1 MKLNSSKYKSGEKA
15 LNRKEYEKLVSV
27 IDNLE
32 DELLIKLAVS
42 TMIRREDLCNIL
54 VRNINLEEGTL
65 TFHEAK
71 KDKKEHIS
79 KKGSKIEAFTMI
91 RTIYLNPSII
101 VLIKKFLNTQEDRDK
116 LFSFC
121 GRTAYRHLN
130 HWCRVAGIAERPFHS
145 LRATGIKFCQAAGW
159 RGEEVSKITGDSMRV
174 IQEHY
179 ATPTDGDMKSA
190 VREKPI
196 I

>member
-15 LNRKEYEKLVSV
+15 LNRKEYEKLISV
-27 IDNLE
+27 IDNIE

-42 TMIRREDLCNIL
+42 TGIRREDLCKVL
-54 VRNINLEEGTL
+54 VRNINIQEGTL

-71 KDKKEHIS
+71 KDRKEHLD
-79 KKGSKIEAFTMI
+79 KKGRKVEAFTMI
-91 RTIYLNPSII
+91 RTVYLNPDII

-116 LFSFC
+116 LFSFG

-130 HWCRVAGIAERPFHS
+130 HWCRVASISERPFHA
-145 LRATGIKFCQAAGW
+145 LRATCVKFCQAAGW
-159 RGEEVSKITGDSMRV
+159 MPEEVSKLTGDTIRV

-179 ATPTDGDMKSA
+179 ATPTDGDMKE
-190 VREKPI
+190 VVQRKPI

>member
-15 LNRKEYEKLVSV
+15 LNRKEYEKLISV

-42 TMIRREDLCNIL
+42 TGIRREDLCSLKIS
-54 VRNINLEEGTL
+54 NINLEDGIL
-65 TFHEAK
+65 TFHE
-71 KDKKEHIS
+71 S
-79 KKGSKIEAFTMI
+79 KK
-91 RTIYLNPSII
+91 RVDRPIYLNPDVVI
-101 VLIKKFLNTQEDRDK
+101 LIKKFLNTQEDRQK
-116 LFSFC
+116 LFSFG

-130 HWCRVAGIAERPFHS
+130 HWCRVANIPERPFHA
-145 LRATGIKFCQAAGW
+145 LRATCVKFCQAAGW
-159 RGEEVSKITGDSMRV
+159 RPEEVSKLTGDTIRV